1 MSIID
6 KGVTPL
12 NNIKPSQ
19 RRIVGWLVIVMLVLA
34 STTAAQIDPALDSV
48 CIVRI
53 DPVEGKGASAES
65 GQVGARIEWRVL
77 NPGLTPDTL
86 ERRLDA
92 FEQYRVRCYY
102 DNDLVAEAKTP
113 RTVLQ
118 GAGHAVFDSLEVG
131 TTYHFVV
138 EGLRSGAAPSQSEV
152 FVFRRDAI
160 ISKGFQF
167 SLAYPILRLLDRLAW
182 FEGAADA
189 MDRSSKPGRWAFEL
203 IAAFLVLGLLIWLF
217 RTRPSLQTTQVF
229 LADRKL
235 GSIDEVE
242 RAMVILREASTPI
255 DNKLAA
261 LERDDNLAKL
271 PILLQGHESNLR
283 ELVTNNLTRGEFHGS
298 FGGIF
303 RVIFFWE
310 RLVRKRHADPKRF
323 HHMPTVRILK
333 TATSALAGEESSVQ
347 LQKAIE
353 IRVTEEEEEL
363 RKNSHLDI
371 LWAIGVT
378 APLVGLFGTVT
389 GISESFK
396 VIAHTSA
403 RNVHLMSYLAE
414 GINEALYTTIAGLMV
429 GIIFMLIYY
438 YYDFK
443 LDRIHAMWALFA
455 ARFIDTFKHGLGS
468 TVNSEITL

>member
-1 MSIID
+1 M
-6 KGVTPL
+6 
-12 NNIKPSQ
+12 NNIRRSQ
-19 RRIVGWLVIVMLVLA
+19 RRVMGWLLVVMVVLA
-34 STTAAQIDPALDSV
+34 STAAAQVDPALDSV

-53 DPVEGKGASAES
+53 DPVEGQGSTAES
-65 GQVGARIEWRVL
+65 GQVSARIEWRVL
-77 NPGLTPDTL
+77 NPGLSSDTL

-102 DNDLVAEAKTP
+102 DYDLVAEAKVP
-113 RTVLQ
+113 RTALQ

-131 TTYHFVV
+131 TAYHFVV
-138 EGLRSGAAPSQSEV
+138 EGLRGGAASSTSAV
-152 FVFRRDAI
+152 FVFRRDAA
-160 ISKGFQF
+160 SGGGFRF
-167 SLAYPILRLLDRLAW
+167 SLAYPILRLLDRLGW

-189 MDRSSKPGRWAFEL
+189 MDRSSSPGRLAFEL

-217 RTRPSLQTTQVF
+217 RTRRALRATQVF

-242 RAMVILREASTPI
+242 RAMVILREANTPL

-261 LERDDNLAKL
+261 LETDDSLSKL
-271 PILLQGHESNLR
+271 PLLLQGHESNLR

-298 FGGIF
+298 FGSLFKI
-303 RVIFFWE
+303 IFFWE
-310 RLVRKRHADPKRF
+310 RLVRKRHSDPKRF
-323 HHMPTVRILK
+323 HHVPTVRILK
-333 TATSALAGEESSVQ
+333 SATSALAGDESGVQ
-347 LQKAIE
+347 LEKAIE
-353 IRVTEEEEEL
+353 VRVTAEEEEL

-468 TVNSEITL
+468 TINSEIAP